1 MARFAKFFVVSFVL
15 DGYCYT
21 NALDCIPS
29 RNFSN
34 HIISI
39 QKPRHVSTAQQSPLH
54 VQKGIIFLCKIR
66 IKIGCSNYIKMF
78 VSKPC
83 FFKAFKRLLL
93 KIYAKESSLYG
104 AISRVLRFTQVP
116 RAVFAIHTIFCC
128 FRNRYGTKLLVR
140 NIPHTYSVISIDIFL
155 KCDIM
160 LL

>member
-104 AISRVLRFTQVP
+104 AISCVLHFMQAPGQSLRFTQFLLLSESVWSEI
-116 RAVFAIHTIFCC
+116 A
-128 FRNRYGTKLLVR
+128 YTKM
-140 NIPHTYSVISIDIFL
+140 PHTHSAISVEIFQ
-155 KCDIM
+155 KCGIM
-160 LL
+160 IL